1 MIGARAPSIEKL
13 FISGRVVPSTE
24 KLFVSGEG
32 GGGGEWHPQ
41 IKKKLFLYGHGL
53 SQ

>member
-1 MIGARAPSIEKL
+1 MIGTRAPSIEKL

-32 GGGGEWHPQ
+32 GGGVAPSNKEET
-41 IKKKLFLYGHGL
+41 IFVLA
-53 SQ
+53 